1 VLRRRDPRRCGR
13 GIHGGE
19 ISRLS
24 GRTLGAVGTA
34 ETAEMPKRVGCQTVV
49 IRVVLVEEEFGIHDA

>member
-1 VLRRRDPRRCGR
+1 
-13 GIHGGE
+13 
-19 ISRLS
+19 
-24 GRTLGAVGTA
+24 VGTA